1 VNGAPLRMS
10 LLGVSF
16 LERLFGYSVENSTL
30 TLRR

>member
-1 VNGAPLRMS
+1 VSGAPLRMS

-16 LERLFGYSVENSTL
+16 LERLSGYSVENSTL